1 MPQLEK
7 PASQNKVCSC
17 SEDQVQ
23 SKKRRGSQMLAV
35 TGHGFLFPSAEKQV
49 SQAPEKH
56 EEVHVLCLP
65 LLQGEKS
72 GAEEQPRPCWHPSG
86 LRVMVGQGWV
96 LLWNQV
102 SWVLGKEATNI
113 CFFECSLIFS
123 SRFAVIFYCLC
134 IHWIALDMH
143 RGSFLAHP
151 NIYRALRTL
160 VWSIHVIL

>member
-1 MPQLEK
+1 M
-7 PASQNKVCSC
+7 
-17 SEDQVQ
+17 Q
-23 SKKRRGSQMLAV
+23 SKKRRGSQMLEV
-35 TGHGFLFPSAEKQV
+35 TGHGVLFPYSPSAEKQV

-56 EEVHVLCLP
+56 EVYVLCLP

-72 GAEEQPRPCWHPSG
+72 GTEEQPRPHWHPSG
-86 LRVMVGQGWV
+86 LRVMVGQGWD

-102 SWVLGKEATNI
+102 GWVLGKEATNI

-123 SRFAVIFYCLC
+123 SRFANIFYCLC

-151 NIYRALRTL
+151 NIHRALSTL
-160 VWSIHVIL
+160 VWNIHVIR